1 MNDIA
6 VPFRQL
12 VERRLWPLAV
22 LLVAALVAVPMLLS
36 KDPAPMASAPTA
48 VASAQGPTEPI
59 VSVGD
64 PAQTEN
70 VRKVLGSRKNPFRPA
85 IAATAAKPV
94 QAVKATNTGGE
105 TKSGTAT
112 TGGTSVGSGTDISGP
127 ATPVTPVTPVVGPA
141 VPEKTYELY
150 SLKVRFG
157 ESTSTELPTRTLK
170 RLKALPSS
178 EDAAVIYLGLL
189 KDKKTAVFLVDGA
202 ATVQGDGKCLPSAS
216 DCQTLQMKRGDTA
229 FIDMPGGDGAGDR
242 QFQLDLVKIRTSET
256 TDAKAARRS
265 YAAEARG
272 GRTALRAR
280 VSRTRGLRFDADSGT
295 LVALKSR

>member
-1 MNDIA
+1 MNAIA

-12 VERRLWPLAV
+12 VERRLWPLAA

-36 KDPAPMASAPTA
+36 KDPAPVASAPTA
-48 VASAQGPTEPI
+48 VASAQGETQPI
-59 VSVGD
+59 VSISD

-85 IAATAAKPV
+85 IAAKEAKTVSDATVAQAAPSGDAKSGGPS
-94 QAVKATNTGGE
+94 TGG
-105 TKSGTAT
+105 AAPA
-112 TGGTSVGSGTDISGP
+112 TGGGDVTGP
-127 ATPVTPVTPVVGPA
+127 PSPVVAPTPTT
-141 VPEKTYELY
+141 PEKTYELY

-157 ESTSTELPTRTLK
+157 DSSADVLPTRTVK

-178 EDAAVIYLGLL
+178 EDAALIYLGLL
-189 KDKKTAVFLVDGA
+189 KDRKTAVFLVDGA
-202 ATVQGDGKCLPSAS
+202 AKVQGDGRCLPSNA

-229 FIDMPGGDGAGDR
+229 FIDMPGADGGSDR

-256 TDAKAARRS
+256 TDAKAAARS

-272 GRTALRAR
+272 GRAALRAR
-280 VSRTRGLRFDADSGT
+280 VSRARGLRFDQRTGVLVPPTAD
-295 LVALKSR
+295 